1 MPTKTVIVHGWSDCS
16 ESFADLKKYLIK
28 EGVGDVDTIYYADYE
43 SREDSV
49 TFDDVIDG
57 LNDRFLEEGF
67 IDAEGTAKHDLNIIV
82 HSTGGLIIRH
92 WIARYYLDPK
102 VHGGDPKTRLAQC
115 PVKRI
120 VMLAPA
126 NFGSPLAHRGKSF
139 LGNLF
144 KGRWKIG
151 DFLEVGRNLLEG
163 LELASPYQWDLA
175 HQDLL
180 ATFAPYAAD
189 RIQLTIL
196 VGINDYTGMRGWVNK
211 PGTDGTVVI
220 AGTSL
225 DSLKLCLDC
234 TKPSGDGDD
243 YIPYAWSQSKAVD
256 DFAWGVLPDLDHG
269 SIVSD
274 APKSLAG
281 PILLR
286 ALKAKDAAA
295 FRAHATNL
303 QDVTRAT
310 YAAFPSDK
318 KKPKYQQFI
327 VHAIDDQDNSIAD
340 FTLEFFICRA
350 RRAKD
355 GLITRDSRLTAIEQS
370 LSDEANY
377 IITREFHPHSVDPS
391 FRRFL
396 INLDELRAL
405 IERAKGP
412 AGEGGLG
419 EAAALSMRVYV
430 PRVDKG
436 IEYAVKQLQNIVLVS
451 TEDKKAGPSFLF
463 ENTTTLLEL
472 RVDRRNNYVRLATK
486 PLNH

>member
-16 ESFADLKKYLIK
+16 DSFADLKKYLIK

-57 LNDRFLEEGF
+57 LNDRFIEEGF
-67 IDAEGTAKHDLNIIV
+67 IEADGTSKQDLNIIV
-82 HSTGGLIIRH
+82 HSTGGLVIRH
-92 WIARYYLDPK
+92 WIARYYLGAKPRIAD
-102 VHGGDPKTRLAQC
+102 C

-139 LGNLF
+139 LGELF

-151 DFLEVGRNLLEG
+151 DFLEVGRNLLDG
-163 LELASPYQWDLA
+163 LELGSPYQWALA
-175 HQDLL
+175 HADLL
-180 ATFAPYAAD
+180 SGTPPYSAD
-189 RIQLTIL
+189 RVQLTIL
-196 VGINDYTGMRGWVNK
+196 VGIRDYTGMRGWVNK

-220 AGTSL
+220 SGTSL
-225 DSLKLCLDC
+225 DSLKLSLDC
-234 TKPSGDGDD
+234 TKPSGEGDE
-243 YIPYAWSQSKAVD
+243 YTPYQWSEFKAVD

-274 APKSLAG
+274 AATSAAG
-281 PILLR
+281 PILVR
-286 ALKAKDAAA
+286 ALRAKDAAS
-295 FRAHATNL
+295 FRAHAKDL
-303 QDVTRAT
+303 QEVTKAT
-310 YAAFPSDK
+310 YVAEAAK
-318 KKPKYQQFI
+318 GEPKAKFQQFV
-327 VHAIDDQDNSIAD
+327 VHAVDDQDNSIGD

-350 RRAKD
+350 SREQD
-355 GLITRDSRLTAIEQS
+355 GVITRDARLSLAEQD
-370 LSDEANY
+370 LSDEANR

-396 INLDELRAL
+396 INLDELKAL
-405 IERAKGP
+405 IEKAKGP
-412 AGEGGLG
+412 VSAGGLG

-430 PRVDKG
+430 PRVDQG
-436 IEYAVKQLQNIVLVS
+436 TEYAIDKLQNIVLVS
-451 TEDKKAGPSFLF
+451 TDEKRAGPSFLF

-472 RVDRRNNYVRLATK
+472 RVDRRTSYVTLATK
-486 PLNH
+486 PRKH